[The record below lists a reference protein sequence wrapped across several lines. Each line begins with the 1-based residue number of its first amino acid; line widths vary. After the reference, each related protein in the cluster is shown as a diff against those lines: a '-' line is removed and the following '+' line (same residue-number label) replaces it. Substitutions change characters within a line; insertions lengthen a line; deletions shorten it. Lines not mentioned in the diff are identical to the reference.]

1 MSFAVDDR
9 VVHPQHGVGRVVKL
23 ESRRFGA
30 GTAQL
35 YYEIALAKGTI
46 WVPVDHHERGLR
58 PLTSKDELGRYRGL
72 LRSRPAPLAADHR
85 QRQLEVSERLRAGTF
100 RARCEVVRDLSAHGW
115 QKPLCQSSAILLR
128 MAVDALDEE
137 WAAADGLSLSEA
149 TRQVQ
154 ALLLECKQA
163 FQH

>member
-1 MSFAVDDR
+1 MPFTINDR

-46 WVPVDHHERGLR
+46 WVPVDNHAGGLR
-58 PLTSKDELGRYRGL
+58 PLTARDDLPRYRGL

-85 QRQLEVSERLRAGTF
+85 QRQLEVSERLKQGTF
-100 RARCEVVRDLSAHGW
+100 RARCEVVRDLTAHGW
-115 QKPLCQSSAILLR
+115 QKPLCQSSAVLLR

-137 WAAADGLSLSEA
+137 WAAVEGMSVADA

-163 FQH
+163 FAH